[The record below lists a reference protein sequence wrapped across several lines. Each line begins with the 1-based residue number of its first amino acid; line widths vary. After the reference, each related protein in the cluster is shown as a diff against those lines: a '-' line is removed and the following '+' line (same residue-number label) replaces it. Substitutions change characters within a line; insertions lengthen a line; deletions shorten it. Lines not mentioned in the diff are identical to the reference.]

1 MKKTKKITDE
11 FWDFIEKYLPGYYKR
26 DDILRHA
33 DLKLFIDGHESTV
46 TGLTV
51 EEAAVELSV
60 LSLKITNEAIDAYTK
75 GLGVECER
83 CNSGKGNYCTHCGKL
98 LPPQNQKLEELRTKY
113 IKEIK
118 EIIDQYGK
126 FSTASIMADSSPI
139 VKDDS
144 YTTQL
149 AEQFGADKVTLI
161 TYSKE
166 TDQEM
171 GEEDVPY
178 EKLSMKVLAKI
189 HSLAI
194 EWKEDNE

>member
-75 GLGVECER
+75 GLGVECEH
-83 CNSGKGNYCTHCGKL
+83 CNSGKGNYCIQCGKL
-98 LPPQNQKLEELRTKY
+98 LLPQNQNHEEQRTKY

-118 EIIDQYGK
+118 KIINQYGK
-126 FSTASIMADSSPI
+126 FSTASIMADSSPM
-139 VKDDS
+139 VKDET
-144 YTTQL
+144 YTIQL
-149 AEQFGADKVTLI
+149 AEQFGADTVTLI
-161 TYSKE
+161 TYSNE
-166 TDQEM
+166 TEQEM
-171 GEEDVPY
+171 HEEKVPY
-178 EKLSMKVLAKI
+178 EKLSVEVLAEI
-189 HSLAI
+189 HSLALDWR
-194 EWKEDNE
+194 EENE